1 MLKQIDST
9 HHVTFK
15 EVIQIITHNPHAV
28 YLLRGPRGTGKTSIA
43 HFIAKALD
51 KPLAGGKIIQ
61 APQEE
66 VGNFKFPVIKDG
78 SFVFVPNESFGLH
91 TGEPVTMF
99 IDEFDKPHASVQNV
113 LHETIEPDGSFMG
126 IPLHPDSIRIIA
138 GNLEEE
144 GLGRI
149 RDHTHDRVIELVVKG
164 ATQEEMIEYAIE
176 SGWHDTVIAF
186 MHEFPDCLLTIL
198 DGDAWTKSR
207 FKGVTRRGLEG
218 VSDIMHSSYG
228 KLSSKLLSCEIAGRV
243 GSPFAKDFQAFVD
256 FKDQLPSH
264 DEIMKDPIKA
274 KLPATQGAACVFIFG
289 SLTRID
295 KTTIGNYM
303 KYISRFEP
311 EWEMMFTLGLAKNK
325 QSVAFSS
332 PEFRDKLLGMSN
344 SDLL

>member
-1 MLKQIDST
+1 
-9 HHVTFK
+9 
-15 EVIQIITHNPHAV
+15 
-28 YLLRGPRGTGKTSIA
+28 
-43 HFIAKALD
+43 
-51 KPLAGGKIIQ
+51 
-61 APQEE
+61 
-66 VGNFKFPVIKDG
+66 
-78 SFVFVPNESFGLH
+78 
-91 TGEPVTMF
+91 MF
-99 IDEFDKPHASVQNV
+99 IDEFDKPHASVQNL

-149 RDHTHDRVIELVVKG
+149 RDHTHDRVIELVMKG

-176 SGWHDTVIAF
+176 SGLHETVIAF
-186 MHEFPDCLLTIL
+186 MHEFPNCLLTIL
-198 DGDAWTKSR
+198 DGDEWKKSE

-218 VSDIMHSSYG
+218 VSDIMHSSYN

-243 GSPFAKDFQAFVD
+243 GSQFANEFKAFVD

-289 SLTRID
+289 ALTRID
-295 KTTIGNYM
+295 KTTIGQYM

-311 EWEMMFTLGLAKNK
+311 EWEMMFVLGLGQSTK
-325 QSVAFSS
+325 QSVAYTS
-332 PEFRDKLLGMSN
+332 PDFTEKLLEIA
-344 SDLL
+344 DLI

>member
-1 MLKQIDST
+1 MLKHIDST

-176 SGWHDTVIAF
+176 SGWHETVIAF
-186 MHEFPDCLLTIL
+186 MHEFPECLLTIL
-198 DGDAWTKSR
+198 DGDAWKDSPY
-207 FKGVTRRGLEG
+207 KGVTRRGLEG

-243 GSPFAKDFQAFVD
+243 GSSFAKQFQAFVD

-264 DEIMKDPIKA
+264 DEIMKDPMKA

-289 SLTRID
+289 AITRID
-295 KTTIGNYM
+295 KTTIDQYM

-311 EWEMMFTLGLAKNK
+311 EWEMMFTLSMAKSK

-332 PEFRDKLLGMSN
+332 PTMRDWLLAN

>member
-66 VGNFKFPVIKDG
+66 VGNFKFPVMKDG

-91 TGEPVTMF
+91 TGEPITMF
-99 IDEFDKPHASVQNV
+99 IDEFDKPHASVQNL

-149 RDHTHDRVIELVVKG
+149 RDHTHDRVIELVMKG

-176 SGWHDTVIAF
+176 SGWHETVIAF
-186 MHEFPDCLLTIL
+186 MHEFP
-198 DGDAWTKSR
+198 S
-207 FKGVTRRGLEG
+207 
-218 VSDIMHSSYG
+218 
-228 KLSSKLLSCEIAGRV
+228 
-243 GSPFAKDFQAFVD
+243 
-256 FKDQLPSH
+256 
-264 DEIMKDPIKA
+264 
-274 KLPATQGAACVFIFG
+274 
-289 SLTRID
+289 
-295 KTTIGNYM
+295 
-303 KYISRFEP
+303 
-311 EWEMMFTLGLAKNK
+311 
-325 QSVAFSS
+325 
-332 PEFRDKLLGMSN
+332 
-344 SDLL
+344 

>member
-1 MLKQIDST
+1 MLKHIDST
-9 HHVTFK
+9 HHVTLK
-15 EVIQIITHNPHAV
+15 EAIQIITHNPHAV

-43 HFIAKALD
+43 SIIAKALG

-91 TGEPVTMF
+91 TGEPVTMC
-99 IDEFDKPHASVQNV
+99 IDEIDKCHSSVQNV
-113 LHETIEPDGSFMG
+113 LHETFEPKGSFMG
-126 IPLHPDSIRIIA
+126 IPLHPDSIRLIC

-149 RDHTHDRVIELVVKG
+149 RDHTHDRVIELVMKG

-176 SGWHDTVIAF
+176 SGWHETVIAF
-186 MHEFPDCLLTIL
+186 MHEFPECLLTIL
-198 DGDAWTKSR
+198 DGDAWKNSPY
-207 FKGVTRRGLEG
+207 KGVTRRGLEG
-218 VSDIMHSSYG
+218 VSDIMHSSHG

-243 GSPFAKDFQAFVD
+243 GSPFAKQFQAFVD

-264 DEIMKDPIKA
+264 DEILKDPIKA
-274 KLPATQGAACVFIFG
+274 KLPETQGAACVFIFG

-295 KTTIGNYM
+295 KTTIDKYM

-311 EWEMMFTLGLAKNK
+311 EWEMMFTLSMAKSK

-332 PEFRDKLLGMSN
+332 PTMRDWLLAN

>member
-1 MLKQIDST
+1 MLKHIDST

-66 VGNFKFPVIKDG
+66 VGNFKFPVMKDG

-91 TGEPVTMF
+91 TGEPITMF
-99 IDEFDKPHASVQNV
+99 IDEFDKPHASVQNL

-176 SGWHDTVIAF
+176 SGWHETVIAF
-186 MHEFPDCLLTIL
+186 MHEFPECLFTIL
-198 DGDAWTKSR
+198 DGDAWKNSPY
-207 FKGVTRRGLEG
+207 KGVTRRGLEG

-243 GSPFAKDFQAFVD
+243 GSPFAKQFQAFVD
-256 FKDQLPSH
+256 FKDQLPNH
-264 DEIMKDPIKA
+264 DEILKDPMKA
-274 KLPATQGAACVFIFG
+274 KLPETQGAACVFIFG

-295 KTTIGNYM
+295 KTTIGQYM

-311 EWEMMFTLGLAKNK
+311 EWEMMFVLGLAKNK
-325 QSVAFSS
+325 QSIAFSS
-332 PEFRDKLLGMSN
+332 PDMRDKLLEM
-344 SDLL
+344 SDLI

>member
-1 MLKQIDST
+1 MLKHIDST
-9 HHVTFK
+9 HHVTLK
-15 EVIQIITHNPHAV
+15 EAIQIITHNPHAV

-43 HFIAKALD
+43 SIIAKALG

-91 TGEPVTMF
+91 TGEPVTMC
-99 IDEFDKPHASVQNV
+99 IDEIDKCHSSVQNV
-113 LHETIEPDGSFMG
+113 LHETFEPKGSFMG
-126 IPLHPDSIRIIA
+126 IPLHPDSIRLIC

-149 RDHTHDRVIELVVKG
+149 RDHTHDRVIELVMKG
-164 ATQEEMIEYAIE
+164 ANQEEMIEYAIE
-176 SGWHDTVIAF
+176 SGWHETVIAF
-186 MHEFPDCLLTIL
+186 MHEFPECLLTIL
-198 DGDAWTKSR
+198 DGDAWKNSPY
-207 FKGVTRRGLEG
+207 KGVTRRGLEG
-218 VSDIMHSSYG
+218 VSDIMHSSHG

-243 GSPFAKDFQAFVD
+243 GSPFAKQFQAFVD

-264 DEIMKDPIKA
+264 DEILKDPIKA
-274 KLPATQGAACVFIFG
+274 KLPETQGAACVFIFG

-295 KTTIGNYM
+295 KTTIDKYM

-311 EWEMMFTLGLAKNK
+311 EWEMMFTLSMAKSK

-332 PEFRDKLLGMSN
+332 PTMRDWLLAN

>member
-176 SGWHDTVIAF
+176 SGWHETVIAF
-186 MHEFPDCLLTIL
+186 MHEFPECLLTIL
-198 DGDAWTKSR
+198 DGDAWKNSPY
-207 FKGVTRRGLEG
+207 KGVTRRGLEG

-243 GSPFAKDFQAFVD
+243 GSPFAKQFQAFVD

-264 DEIMKDPIKA
+264 DEIMKDPMKA

-289 SLTRID
+289 AITRID
-295 KTTIGNYM
+295 KTTIDQYM

-311 EWEMMFTLGLAKNK
+311 EWEMMFTLSMAKSK
-325 QSVAFSS
+325 QSVAFTS
-332 PEFRDKLLGMSN
+332 PTMRDWLLAN

>member
-1 MLKQIDST
+1 MLKHIDST
-9 HHVTFK
+9 HHVTLK
-15 EVIQIITHNPHAV
+15 ETIQIITHNPHAV
-28 YLLRGPRGTGKTSIA
+28 FLLRGARGTGKTSIGNL
-43 HFIAKALD
+43 IAKITG

-66 VGNFKFPVIKDG
+66 VGNFKFPVMKDG

-91 TGEPVTMF
+91 TGEPVTMV
-99 IDEFDKPHASVQNV
+99 IDEFDKCHASVQNL
-113 LHETIEPDGSFMG
+113 LHEPIEPKGSFMG
-126 IPLHPDSIRIIA
+126 IPLHPDSIRIIC

-149 RDHTHDRVIELVVKG
+149 RDHTHDRVIELVMKG

-176 SGWHDTVIAF
+176 SGWHETVIAF
-186 MHEFPDCLLTIL
+186 MHEFPECLLTIL
-198 DGDAWTKSR
+198 DGDAWKNSPY
-207 FKGVTRRGLEG
+207 KGVTRRGLEG

-243 GSPFAKDFQAFVD
+243 GSPFAKQFQAFVD

-264 DEIMKDPIKA
+264 DEILKDPMKA

-295 KTTIGNYM
+295 KTTISQYM

-311 EWEMMFTLGLAKNK
+311 EWEMMFVLGLAKNK
-325 QSVAFSS
+325 QSIAFSS
-332 PEFRDKLLGMSN
+332 PDMRDKLLEM
-344 SDLL
+344 SDLI